1 MTTSPLPR
9 TAPQIMTAI
18 EQLDYRVTI
27 GDIAAQAGLDLNSAR
42 QGLLTLASETGGHMQ
57 VAESGDIV
65 YVFAKDFRNILRNKF
80 FIIRLKETLRR
91 VWRVAFYIIRIS
103 FGIILIALIVAAIVA
118 IIALM
123 IAAQSGRDNDDRD
136 WGGGGRGRGWSIGG
150 LGYWWNP
157 NIFWLFDWNAAGYG
171 SRPQTR
177 RLQASQETPQL
188 NFLESIFSFLF
199 GDGNPNADRDEQ
211 RWRYIGAIIRNHQ
224 GAIIAEQ
231 VAPFLDE
238 PDMTPENE
246 DYILPVLLRFD
257 GQPEVSPE
265 GQIIYQFAQ
274 LQTTVG
280 SQLTTTVPSYL
291 PERPWQFTQATSGQ
305 VTVAIV
311 LGIVLFVLGLMLNSM
326 VIAVGGEVAVLIQ
339 LIALLA
345 LIYSIAYLAIPG
357 IRYLWV
363 QWQNQKI
370 AVRNQQR
377 QQRVQ
382 WGDRHDAV
390 IQHKLAFAR
399 QFAAETIIRQ
409 SDLVY
414 TTEED
419 LITQELEQS
428 AQRGAEWEKL
438 LKQRYP
444 DTEQP
449 DT

>member
-18 EQLDYRVTI
+18 ERLDYRVTV
-27 GDIAAQAGLDLNSAR
+27 GDVAAQAGLDLNLAR
-42 QGLLTLASETGGHMQ
+42 QGLLTLVSETGGHMQ

-65 YVFAKDFRNILRNKF
+65 YLFAKDFRNILRNKF
-80 FIIRLKETLRR
+80 FVLRLKETWRR
-91 VWRVAFYIIRIS
+91 IWRVAFYIIRIS
-103 FGIILIALIVAAIVA
+103 FGLVLIGLIVAAIVA
-118 IIALM
+118 IIVLA
-123 IAAQSGRDNDDRD
+123 IAAQSARDNDDRD
-136 WGGGGRGRGWSIGG
+136 WGGGGLGRGWGGGG

-157 NIFWLFDWNAAGYG
+157 NIFWLFDWNAGYG
-171 SRPQTR
+171 RRQPTR
-177 RLQASQETPQL
+177 RLHANQETSQL

-199 GDGNPNADRDEQ
+199 GDGNPNADRDER
-211 RWRYIGAIIRNHQ
+211 RWRDIGAIIRNHQ
-224 GAIIAEQ
+224 GAITAEQ

-246 DYILPVLLRFD
+246 DYVLPVLLRFD

-274 LQTTVG
+274 LQTTVA
-280 SQLTTTVPSYL
+280 SPQKTSLPSYL
-291 PERPWQFTQATSGQ
+291 PEKPWQFTQATSGQ

-326 VIAVGGEVAVLIQ
+326 VIAVGGEVAILIQ
-339 LIALLA
+339 AIAVLA
-345 LIYSIAYLAIPG
+345 LVYSIAYLAIPG

-370 AVRNQQR
+370 AARNQQR
-377 QQRVQ
+377 QQRMT
-382 WGDRHDAV
+382 WLDRSNKL
-390 IQHKLAFAR
+390 IQQKLAFAR
-399 QFAAETIIRQ
+399 QFAAEKIIRQ
-409 SDLVY
+409 QDLVY

-428 AQRGAEWEKL
+428 PRRGAEWEKQ
-438 LKQRYP
+438 LKQRHP

-449 DT
+449 DI